1 MACWFVDN
9 GYYLYGEVMPVIP
22 PHNKDKQLLPV
33 DSEDALMKD
42 KNNDSGTILDNQA
55 ESSIWW

>member
-1 MACWFVDN
+1 M
-9 GYYLYGEVMPVIP
+9 IP

-33 DSEDALMKD
+33 DSEDVLIKD
-42 KNNDSGTILDNQA
+42 KNNGSGTTVDQA

>member
-1 MACWFVDN
+1 M
-9 GYYLYGEVMPVIP
+9 IP

-33 DSEDALMKD
+33 DSEDVLIKD
-42 KNNDSGTILDNQA
+42 KNNGSEATVNDEA

>member
-33 DSEDALMKD
+33 DSEDILIKD
-42 KNNDSGTILDNQA
+42 NNDSGTTMDDQA
-55 ESSIWW
+55 ESSVLW